1 METLTNESNNTSS
14 NFWFAKILVCKQKK
28 SSKVYSRKY
37 IHIRFINVFLSI
49 MNTFQ
54 CLYICALIFLI
65 ISLILFGFFKKS
77 VFIIQSLAVLLQNI
91 IINWVEFPN
100 TYFFIDE
107 SEQLMSLQKLY
118 QRCKHRQTFLFGRVR
133 NAVL

>member
-1 METLTNESNNTSS
+1 METLANESNNTSS

-37 IHIRFINVFLSI
+37 IRIHFINIFLSI

-65 ISLILFGFFKKS
+65 ISLILFDFFKKS
-77 VFIIQSLAVLLQNI
+77 VFIIQLLAVLLQNI

-107 SEQLMSLQKLY
+107 SEQLMS
-118 QRCKHRQTFLFGRVR
+118 
-133 NAVL
+133 